1 MIALDYIVEQGAAR
15 PLFAIGATFKKRK
28 SGCRWFS
35 YTHSFFLFPGMKIP
49 RDENRGTFNRL
60 SRLDLNGITTLDDVS
75 STNFSVDG

>member
-35 YTHSFFLFPGMKIP
+35 YTHSFFLFPVSM
-49 RDENRGTFNRL
+49 DENRGTFNRL